1 MRFLDFNYLSNQFN
15 YITFDTARR
24 IDSVLNQVVYL
35 YEESH
40 EDLKVLY
47 YQRSNLIDAFICLPN
62 LLMKFLCSSVSVSL
76 SNSSN
81 SVKKVQA
88 SLTKVTAVQSDDMN
102 RSTNSLTRKW
112 SNFSRSYIWK
122 KLRSEF
128 QILPSR
134 IQLVEDRLLCL
145 SSSRF
150 ERFSASLVCNV
161 LLILSWQFPPLL
173 EYSLLSKRS

>member
-1 MRFLDFNYLSNQFN
+1 M
-15 YITFDTARR
+15 
-24 IDSVLNQVVYL
+24 LNQVVYL

-40 EDLKVLY
+40 EDLKVLD

-122 KLRSEF
+122 KTPIRVLDFAFSYTASGRPPALSFVVSLRT
-128 QILPSR
+128 
-134 IQLVEDRLLCL
+134 VLCL
-145 SSSRF
+145 TG
-150 ERFSASLVCNV
+150 L
-161 LLILSWQFPPLL
+161 
-173 EYSLLSKRS
+173 